1 MGNGEGL
8 VQVEVGD
15 VPSQVTGPQQS
26 SQGVEIGAVDVDLPS
41 GLVDQARDLG
51 DLGLEDAV
59 RRGIGQHDRGQAI
72 AVLGQRGLEIL
83 DVDGAVGSGGDHLH
97 GQARAGRGGGIGAV
111 GARGNEAQVTLV
123 LAFLT
128 QIMLDG

>member
-1 MGNGEGL
+1 M
-8 VQVEVGD
+8 
-15 VPSQVTGPQQS
+15 
-26 SQGVEIGAVDVDLPS
+26 
-41 GLVDQARDLG
+41 
-51 DLGLEDAV
+51 
-59 RRGIGQHDRGQAI
+59 
-72 AVLGQRGLEIL
+72 LGQRGLEIL
-83 DVDGAVGSGGDHLH
+83 DVDGAVGSGGNRFH